1 MKAIL
6 EFDMAPNNENQFE
19 EEQKLKLCLSATDM
33 SIALWDISQLF
44 RNELKYNENLSESE
58 YKLLERL
65 QSNFLETLDDNNIR
79 YILNI

>member
-33 SIALWDISQLF
+33 SIALWDTSQLF

>member
-1 MKAIL
+1 MKVIL
-6 EFDMAPNNENQFE
+6 EFNMAPNNENQFE